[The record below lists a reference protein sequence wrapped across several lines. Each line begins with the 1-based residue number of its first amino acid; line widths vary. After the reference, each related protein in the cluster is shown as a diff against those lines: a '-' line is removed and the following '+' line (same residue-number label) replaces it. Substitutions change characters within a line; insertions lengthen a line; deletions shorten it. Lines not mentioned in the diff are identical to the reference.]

1 MEHIA
6 DLHIH
11 SVFSDGLLTP
21 EQIFIKAKDN
31 GISAISITDHDSIDG
46 NIIALELSSKYDID
60 FLTGVEFS
68 CYDGGREYHILAY
81 GLDVFNEHLRLQLG
95 EFQVARYRRA
105 EIIHQKL
112 ASLGVDIDFDLIVE
126 KAGKAPISRPH
137 IATALV
143 DLGVVTHYKEAFERL
158 IGDGCP
164 AYEPK
169 LHFAVDKAIQLIN
182 ECGGVAVLAH
192 PGHMVNQSTL
202 YKIIKFGLDGIEVV
216 HPMHNAYLQRY
227 YHSIA
232 SQYWLI
238 ETGGSDYHGTRSFDE
253 DNFGRFVVPIAAV
266 ESIRTHIGEA

>member
-1 MEHIA
+1 MEPIA
-6 DLHIH
+6 DLHLH
-11 SVFSDGLLTP
+11 SVYSDGKLTP
-21 EQIFIKAKDN
+21 EELFIKAKDR

-46 NIIALELSSKYDID
+46 NIIALDLAKKYDID

-68 CYDGGREYHILAY
+68 CYDDGQEYHILAY
-81 GLDVFNEHLRLQLG
+81 GLDVFNEHLRLRLG
-95 EFQVARYRRA
+95 EFQEARYKRA

-112 ASLGVDIDFDLIVE
+112 LSLGLNIEFDLIVE

-137 IATALV
+137 IATALLE
-143 DLGVVTHYKEAFERL
+143 LGIVKHYKEAFAKL

-169 LHFAVDKAIQLIN
+169 IHFSVDKAIQLIN

-202 YKIIKFGLDGIEVV
+202 YKIIKFGLDGIEVI
-216 HPMHNAYLQRY
+216 HPIHNSYLQRY

-232 SQYWLI
+232 SQYWLL
-238 ETGGSDYHGTRSFDE
+238 ETGGSDYHGSRDFDE
-253 DNFGRFVVPIAAV
+253 TNFGKFTVPIAVV
-266 ESIRTHIGEA
+266 ESIRTHIGEI